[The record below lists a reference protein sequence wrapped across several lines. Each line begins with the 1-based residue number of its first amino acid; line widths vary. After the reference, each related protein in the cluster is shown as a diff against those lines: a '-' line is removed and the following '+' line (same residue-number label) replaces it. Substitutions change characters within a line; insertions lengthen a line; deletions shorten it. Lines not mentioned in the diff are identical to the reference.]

1 MAVFYPKMNDLVTH
15 PSSSDYSSA
24 IEDFYDARRRA
35 ALEEILAKL
44 TGKSA
49 DLLSFEE
56 VRQKLK
62 AKIGASG
69 ELKEIPLDAIVGS
82 ADRYADFTRSFLP
95 RQDFNRDRW
104 ARVMAA
110 MTHLAGLPPI
120 EVYQIGEVYFVLDG
134 HHRVSVARQLGATH
148 IQAYVTKVHTR
159 VPLSSEDQVDD
170 LIVKAEYADFLERTH
185 LDELRP
191 GADLRVT
198 AAGQYRRLAEHIEVH
213 RYFMGLEQKR
223 EIPYAEAV
231 CHWYDEVY
239 LSVIQVIRERGILRD
254 FPGRTETD
262 LYLWVSEHRA
272 ALEQKLGWTIETE
285 EAAIDLAAQFSPAP
299 SRLIARLKEK
309 VLDALIPDALEPGPP
324 PGTWRRDQL
333 TARQAGRLAI
343 DILVPISGE
352 EVGWPAL
359 DQALVVA
366 RREGARLRGLHVV
379 SSAAKTKGERV
390 QALQSEFERRCQAAD
405 IPGELA
411 IDVGG
416 VARKICERA
425 CWADL
430 VVVKL
435 TYPPAPQPFARLS
448 SGFRSLIQRCP
459 TPLLVVPKTS
469 FPLER
474 MLLAYDGSPKA
485 NEALFLTTYLAG
497 RWSLPLVVVTVAEK
511 GWVTPETQAQ
521 AQQYLKTHEVQ
532 ATIVYEHGPATRAI
546 LKAAN
551 EHASDLLIM
560 GGYGFRP
567 VLQLVLG
574 STVDEVLRESEKPI
588 LICQ

>member
-1 MAVFYPKMNDLVTH
+1 MTD
-15 PSSSDYSSA
+15 PSSLSISYA
-24 IEDFYDARRRA
+24 IEDFHRARRRA

-44 TGKSA
+44 TGKST
-49 DLLSFEE
+49 DLLSFEDM
-56 VRQKLK
+56 RQKLK
-62 AKIGASG
+62 TKVGPAR

-82 ADRYADFTRSFLP
+82 ADRYTDFTRSFLP
-95 RQDFNRDRW
+95 RQDFDRDRW

-110 MTHLAGLPPI
+110 VTNLTGLPPI

-148 IQAYVTKVHTR
+148 IQAYVTKLHPR
-159 VPLSSEDQVDD
+159 VPLSPEDQLDD
-170 LIVKAEYADFLERTH
+170 LVVKTEYADFLERTH

-191 GADLRVT
+191 DADLRVT
-198 AAGQYRRLAEHIEVH
+198 AAGKYRLLEEHIEVH

-223 EIPYAEAV
+223 EIPYTEAV
-231 CHWYDEVY
+231 GHWYDEVY
-239 LSVIQVIRERGILRD
+239 LPVAQAIRERGILRD

-272 ALEQKLGWTIETE
+272 ALEEKLGWTIEVG
-285 EAAIDLAAQFSPAP
+285 EAAADLATQFSPTP
-299 SRLIARLKEK
+299 PRIIARLKEK
-309 VLDALIPDALEPGPP
+309 VLDALIPDELEAGPP
-324 PGTWRRDQL
+324 PGQWRREQL
-333 TARQAGRLAI
+333 TARQAGRLAV

-352 EVGWPAL
+352 EVGWHAL

-379 SSAAKTKGERV
+379 SSTGETRGERV
-390 QALQSEFERRCQAAD
+390 QALRAEFERRCQAAG

-425 CWADL
+425 RWADL
-430 VVVKL
+430 TVLKL
-435 TYPPAPQPFARLS
+435 TYPPAPQPLARLS
-448 SGFRSLIQRCP
+448 SGFRTLIQRCP
-459 TPLLVVPKTS
+459 TPLLAVPETS

-474 MLLAYDGSPKA
+474 LLLAYDGSLKA
-485 NEALFLTTYLAG
+485 SEALFLATYVAG
-497 RWSLPLVVVTVAEK
+497 QWGLPLVVVTVAEK
-511 GWVTPETQAQ
+511 GRVTPDTLAQ
-521 AQQYLKTHEVQ
+521 ARRYLETHEVQ
-532 ATIVYEHGPATRAI
+532 ATFVHERGSVARAI